1 VVLKPEAVRSRLLKL
16 TRERLKGLGGFRN
29 ILVHD
34 YLRLDPDLVATKLTR
49 APQDF
54 SEFALAV
61 RRWLEQ
67 ALRG

>member
-49 APQDF
+49 AP
-54 SEFALAV
+54 
-61 RRWLEQ
+61 
-67 ALRG
+67 